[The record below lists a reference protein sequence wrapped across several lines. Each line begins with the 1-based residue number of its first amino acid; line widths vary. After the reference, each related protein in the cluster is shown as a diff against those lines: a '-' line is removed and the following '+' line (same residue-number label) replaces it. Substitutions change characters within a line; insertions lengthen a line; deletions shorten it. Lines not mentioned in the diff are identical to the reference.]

1 MGYVFSRK
9 IAVNTFEQRSKH
21 PRGGACH
28 AELATRALSI
38 VDHREK
44 CRPGWSYW
52 NEWQCGPYVR
62 IVVSID
68 GKGGTDFFVRGAWFD
83 NHYTLRSNGLFYN
96 GIACVEVRPS
106 RLPRGWVG
114 HGPVVE

>member
-1 MGYVFSRK
+1 MYQ
-9 IAVNTFEQRSKH
+9 AVIV
-21 PRGGACH
+21 A
-28 AELATRALSI
+28 ALLASTAANAQTS
-38 VDHREK
+38 
-44 CRPGWSYW
+44 PGWSYW